1 MSTMENTGWSSYT
14 LALPGLG
21 KLACVPVRASGA
33 EEGSL
38 SELGRALGAKED
50 KDFQLPST

>member
-21 KLACVPVRASGA
+21 KLACVPVSA

-38 SELGRALGAKED
+38 SELGWALGAKED